1 MPNRAATTW
10 EASQKVHGFFEL
22 AQETYNEAPA
32 RFLIPWMEFEIT
44 SPVERFAKHPAVRQT
59 ETVRLPSAAVFR
71 MAQEILKRGGVLK
84 CG

>member
-1 MPNRAATTW
+1 
-10 EASQKVHGFFEL
+10 
-22 AQETYNEAPA
+22 
-32 RFLIPWMEFEIT
+32 MEFEIT
-44 SPVERFAKHPAVRQT
+44 SPIERFAKHPAVRQT